1 MNIRKAAIVFNGFI
15 HDFAAGYWLALMV
28 AIGLMHRLHGSRPDV
43 APILN
48 GIERNFFW
56 QSIAA
61 VVAIAATGAG
71 RTFTYIENWYGPDA
85 ERVRRRM
92 LIIKHVVLLAIFGA
106 GYFLIY
112 PKVFHG

>member
-1 MNIRKAAIVFNGFI
+1 MNSRKSAIILIGFV

-28 AIGLMHRLHGSRPDV
+28 AIGLMHRLQSSHPEVTG
-43 APILN
+43 ILN

-61 VVAIAATGAG
+61 MVAIAATGAG
-71 RTFTYIENWYGPDA
+71 RMFTYIENWYGPDA

-92 LIIKHVVLLAIFGA
+92 LVIKHLFLATVFAA
-106 GYFLIY
+106 GYFIVY
-112 PKVFHG
+112 PMVFP